1 VRFGAACRVFADG
14 RPQTGCGHRRQDAFK
29 HASALPGATYR
40 EDATYPE
47 LTLRHPL
54 NETVSQRHSG
64 SDRYGAGAPTIA
76 SATGG
81 AMVGRV
87 GGTAEMMRM
96 QKYLQ
101 LTAAGATRPNDVLNG
116 PGYSKK

>member
-1 VRFGAACRVFADG
+1 
-14 RPQTGCGHRRQDAFK
+14 
-29 HASALPGATYR
+29 
-40 EDATYPE
+40 
-47 LTLRHPL
+47 
-54 NETVSQRHSG
+54 
-64 SDRYGAGAPTIA
+64 
-76 SATGG
+76 
-81 AMVGRV
+81 MVGRV